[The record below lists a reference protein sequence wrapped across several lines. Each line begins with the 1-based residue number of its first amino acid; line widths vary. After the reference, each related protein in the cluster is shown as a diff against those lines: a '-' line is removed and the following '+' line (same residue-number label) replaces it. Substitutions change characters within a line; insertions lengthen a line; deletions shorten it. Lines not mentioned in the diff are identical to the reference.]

1 MAEPFTQQYIHG
13 MWKQGSSEK
22 RIDDFNPY
30 TGEKILTIQSANKE
44 DLDEAYQAAKEAQPK
59 WANLTV
65 AEKQGYFQ
73 KFVDVMVAERET
85 IIDWL
90 IKESGSTYL
99 KSVIEFESALG
110 ILKESMSFITRM
122 AGTIL
127 PSAFPN
133 KENRIYRIP
142 KGVIGVIGPW
152 NFPFHL
158 TMRSVAPALATGN
171 SVVIKP
177 ASDTPV
183 TSGLIFGTLFE
194 KAGFPPGLVNVVVGK
209 GSEIGDEF
217 VTHPIPK
224 LISFTGSTEV
234 GRRIGENAGR
244 HLKDVALELGGNNVM
259 IVLQDANIEQAAKAA
274 AFGKYLHQGQICMA
288 LNRIIVDKEV
298 HEAFVDAF
306 VKVVAQIKYG
316 DPSDKATF
324 VGPVINKEQ
333 VERIQKDLNESIQQG
348 AELIY
353 GGKVEGCL
361 MQPTVLKNV
370 RNDMPIA
377 QNEIFGPVAAIIKA
391 DNEEHAVEMA
401 NDSPYG
407 LSGSIFTEDRHHG
420 VALAMKIETGMIHVN
435 DQSVNDEP
443 HIPFGGEKDS
453 GVGRFNGEWAID
465 KFTTVKWIG
474 VQSGYR
480 DFPMF

>member
-1 MAEPFTQQYIHG
+1 MIETFTKQYING
-13 MWKQGSSEK
+13 DWKLGSSEK
-22 RIDDFNPY
+22 IIENFNPY
-30 TGEKILTIQSANKE
+30 TEEKILTIQSANAK
-44 DLDEAYQAAKEAQPK
+44 DLDEAFQAAKEAQPK
-59 WANLTV
+59 WANMTI

-73 KFVDVMVAERET
+73 KLIDVMLAEKDM

-90 IKESGSTYL
+90 IKESGSARL
-99 KSVIEFESALG
+99 KAIIEFDSALG
-110 ILKESMSFITRM
+110 IVKESMSFPTRM
-122 AGTIL
+122 IGSIL
-127 PSAFPN
+127 PSIFPN
-133 KENRIYRIP
+133 KENRVYRIP

-183 TSGLIFGTLFE
+183 TSGLIFGMLFE
-194 KAGFPPGLVNVVVGK
+194 KAGFPKGLVNVVVGR

-217 VTHPIPK
+217 VIHPIPK

-234 GRRIGENAGR
+234 GRRIGENAGKN
-244 HLKDVALELGGNNVM
+244 LKDVALELGGDNGL
-259 IVLQDANIEQAAKAA
+259 IVLKDANIERAAKAA
-274 AFGKYLHQGQICMA
+274 VFGKFLHQGQICMA
-288 LNRIIVDKEV
+288 LNRIIVDKAV
-298 HEAFVDAF
+298 HDEFVNEF
-306 VKVVAQIKYG
+306 VKLVSQLKYG
-316 DPSDKATF
+316 DPADESTF

-333 VERIQKDLNESIQQG
+333 IERIQNDLKASLEQG
-348 AELIY
+348 AEVIY
-353 GGKVEGCL
+353 GGKIEGCL

-370 RNDMPIA
+370 KNDMPIVR
-377 QNEIFGPVAAIIKA
+377 NEIFGPVAAIIVA
-391 DNEEHAVEMA
+391 EDEEEAIEIA

-420 VALAMKIETGMIHVN
+420 VELAMKIETGMIHIN
-435 DQSVNDEP
+435 DQSVNDEA
-443 HIPFGGEKDS
+443 HVPFGGEKDS
-453 GVGRFNGEWAID
+453 GVGRFNGEWAIE

-480 DFPMF
+480 EYPIF

>member
-1 MAEPFTQQYIHG
+1 MEQFTKQYING
-13 MWKQGSSEK
+13 TWKPGSSEK
-22 RIDDFNPY
+22 SIENVNPY
-30 TGEKILTIQSANKE
+30 TGQKIATIRSANKA
-44 DLDEAYQAAKEAQPK
+44 DLDEAFQAAKEAQPK
-59 WANLTV
+59 WANMTV
-65 AEKQGYFQ
+65 AEKQGHLQ
-73 KFVDVMVAERET
+73 KLVDVILADKDL

-90 IKESGSTYL
+90 IKESGSTRI
-99 KSVIEFESALG
+99 KAAIEFDSALG
-110 ILKESMSFITRM
+110 VLKESISFTTRS
-122 AGTIL
+122 AGSIL
-127 PSAFPN
+127 PSIFPN
-133 KENRIYRIP
+133 KENRVYRIP

-183 TSGLIFGTLFE
+183 TSGLIFGRLFE

-217 VTHPIPK
+217 VVHPIPK

-234 GRRIGENAGR
+234 GRRIGENAGKN
-244 HLKDVALELGGNNVM
+244 LKDVALELGGNNVM
-259 IVLQDANIEQAAKAA
+259 LVLKDANIEQAAKAA
-274 AFGKYLHQGQICMA
+274 AFGKFLHQGQICMA
-288 LNRIIVDKEV
+288 LNRIIVAKEI
-298 HEAFVDAF
+298 HDDF
-306 VKVVAQIKYG
+306 VKQFVKLVSQLKYG
-316 DPSDKATF
+316 DPSDPSTF
-324 VGPVINKEQ
+324 VGPLINKEQ
-333 VERIQKDLNESIQQG
+333 IERIQTDLNESIEQG

-370 RNDMPIA
+370 KNDMPIA

-391 DNEEHAVEMA
+391 DNEDEAVEMA

-407 LSGSIFTEDRHHG
+407 LSGSIFTEDLHHG
-420 VALAMKIETGMIHVN
+420 THLAMKIETGMIHIN
-435 DQSVNDEP
+435 DQSVNDEA
-443 HIPFGGEKDS
+443 HVAFGGEKDS

-465 KFTTVKWIG
+465 KFTTVKWIS

-480 DFPMF
+480 EFPIF